1 MRAQRWRI
9 VGSFLPL
16 ACTILAFDT
25 ITPTSATSG
34 AAEHHRPFSLGI
46 LRRDGI
52 LMPFAVYDGKQWKN
66 PWPAPNQTSTM
77 PIAVADIP
85 KDWWYDKHPITNWA
99 LFPLDRDQSAHST
112 ASTRTVH
119 VKGIN
124 WFVTNCQRSVG
135 LRTDYQPAIL
145 PPPPRMHPYPKDALA
160 FAGDVTISPI
170 EIVAPTDPVAVS
182 LAKQLPDAITP
193 KEDAQVERYTR
204 GNWRHSYN
212 PSERKRVHVDLEAVY
227 RVRKALEGHDVYY
240 FEAIKR
246 YFLPKSPVSAEKS
259 RESEEKNPVSPEKSP
274 VSPEKSAAT
283 KRPQTC
289 DLVTFASGWFTTNAG
304 DAIGELTPHL
314 VVTSCDFQHVDFML
328 PLGTVTVDGQTPW
341 IVQWSNPT
349 FESYA
354 IMQPTESLLKAKDS
368 RDTRDNQSNR
378 AVEIPLESSGGN
390 CAREED

>member
-1 MRAQRWRI
+1 MCAQRWRI
-9 VGSFLPL
+9 VGSVLPL
-16 ACTILAFDT
+16 VCTILAFGA

-34 AAEHHRPFSLGI
+34 AAEHHPPFSLGI

-66 PWPAPNQTSTM
+66 PWPAPNETSTM
-77 PIAVADIP
+77 PIAVTDIP
-85 KDWWYDKHPITNWA
+85 KDWWYDKHPMMSWT
-99 LFPLDRDQSAHST
+99 LFPLDRDHSSHST
-112 ASTRTVH
+112 PSTRTAH

-170 EIVAPTDPVAVS
+170 EIVGPTDPVAVS

-193 KEDAQVERYTR
+193 KEDAQVDRYTR

-212 PSERKRVHVDLEAVY
+212 PYERKRVRVDLEAVY
-227 RVRKALEGHDVYY
+227 RVRQSLEGHDVYY

-246 YFLPKSPVSAEKS
+246 YYLPKSPVSAEKS
-259 RESEEKNPVSPEKSP
+259 PVSPEKSP
-274 VSPEKSAAT
+274 AT

-304 DAIGELTPHL
+304 NAIGELTPRV
-314 VVTSCDFQHVDFML
+314 VVTSCDFQHLDIML
-328 PLGTVTVDGQTPW
+328 PLGTVTLDGKTLW

-354 IMQPTESLLKAKDS
+354 IMQPTGSMLKAKDS
-368 RDTRDNQSNR
+368 RDTGDNSGN
-378 AVEIPLESSGGN
+378 AGVDVLVESSGGN
-390 CAREED
+390 CLRNED